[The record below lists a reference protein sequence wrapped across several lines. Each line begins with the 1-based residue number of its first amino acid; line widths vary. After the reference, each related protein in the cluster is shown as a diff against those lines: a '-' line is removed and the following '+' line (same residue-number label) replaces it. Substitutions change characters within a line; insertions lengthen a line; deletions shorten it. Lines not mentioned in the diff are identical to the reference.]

1 MTVSKPMHPEGSCPP
16 ADPPDRWQHY
26 ADFYRDSAYA
36 VFQQRHR
43 GLEGQLPFRMI
54 EVEQHD
60 HDFTDPNVPEAVL
73 ALPLAASAD
82 NRWSWNMGDG
92 WKHDRAAPGNMLMLP
107 ASVESRW
114 KVVGQRKLLLLALP
128 SDTIGQISQQA
139 PERTHASLQVFAQRT
154 WRDSLVEGL
163 MLRLWE
169 ASRHAQTT
177 DRLLA
182 DGILLSLVLHLL
194 QRTQSDPVRDGK
206 VTLPAWRLRRVTEF
220 VDAHLAERLDV
231 SRLAAAAGLSERH
244 FARAFRQE
252 VGETP
257 HQWVMKRRIERATHW
272 LAHSDMPLEQIAA
285 QCGFVAMSHFG
296 RMFKVVTG
304 ETPRRWQNL
313 HRGSAAQQAQLV
325 HRRS

>member
-1 MTVSKPMHPEGSCPP
+1 MYPDDGRPL
-16 ADPPDRWQHY
+16 ADRQDRWQRY

-36 VFQQRHR
+36 VFRQTHR

-73 ALPLAASAD
+73 ALPLVASAD
-82 NRWSWNMGDG
+82 NCWSWDMGDG
-92 WKHDRAAPGNMLMLP
+92 WKHGRAAPGNMLMLP

-114 KVVGQRKLLLLALP
+114 KVVGRRKLLLLALP
-128 SDTIGQISQQA
+128 SDTISQISQQA
-139 PERTHASLQVFAQRT
+139 PDCTHTSLQVLAQRT
-154 WRDSLVEGL
+154 WRDRFVERL

-169 ASRHAQTT
+169 AARLAQTT

-182 DGILLSLVLHLL
+182 DGILLALVLHLL
-194 QRTQSDPVRDGK
+194 QRAQADVVRDGK
-206 VTLPAWRLRRVTEF
+206 VILPAWRLRRVTEF
-220 VDAHLAERLDV
+220 VDAHLGERLSV

-257 HQWVMKRRIERATHW
+257 HQWIMKRRIERATEW
-272 LAHSDMPLEQIAA
+272 LANSDTPLEQIAA
-285 QCGFVAMSHFG
+285 QCGFVAISHFG

-304 ETPRRWQNL
+304 ETPRRWQDL
-313 HRGSAAQQAQLV
+313 HRGNEADQDHAA
-325 HRRS
+325 RPG